1 MEEKYQLIRMTRII
15 SETIKTKKLNEK
27 NTHTHTHKLQ
37 LKQIIVH
44 IKCKIRTETNGNSK
58 KRHNKKTFTQRT

>member
-27 NTHTHTHKLQ
+27 NTHTHTQ
-37 LKQIIVH
+37 
-44 IKCKIRTETNGNSK
+44 TA
-58 KRHNKKTFTQRT
+58 TQANNRSH